1 MGNKLKKSLNT
12 NIDVHNNVFDK
23 LQSVIVLTKTTISD
37 HKWYAFKDYTL

>member
-12 NIDVHNNVFDK
+12 NINVHSNMFDE

-37 HKWYAFKDYTL
+37 YKWYAL